1 MHAPLLRFVVFALA
15 KSPVSL
21 AVAAAPAL
29 VHAVVA
35 VAAVLAALAPLA
47 LVAPPRTPYQLTN
60 ERSKLKIIQ
69 LLYQLKEVTI
79 FEK

>member
-47 LVAPPRTPYQLTN
+47 PVAPPSTPY
-60 ERSKLKIIQ
+60 RVDSKLLHHWPRSSS
-69 LLYQLKEVTI
+69 LLLPKD
-79 FEK
+79 FE